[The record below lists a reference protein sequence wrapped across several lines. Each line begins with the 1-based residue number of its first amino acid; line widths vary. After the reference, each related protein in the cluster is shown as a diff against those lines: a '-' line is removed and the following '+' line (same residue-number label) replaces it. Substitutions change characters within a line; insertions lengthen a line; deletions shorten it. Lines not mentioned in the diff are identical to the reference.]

1 MNTCIPEI
9 HSAFQTA
16 KPARIL
22 GAAAAAVIC
31 LSIFLALLIP
41 QQAFA
46 QPDTVKVYQTVLIEK
61 NDTLWDFAVQYSA
74 EGQDIRSYI
83 QEIRSLNHLTTDTLI
98 EGQYLI
104 LPVEKSFH
112 DLTYYKH

>member
-1 MNTCIPEI
+1 MNICIPEI
-9 HSAFQTA
+9 QSEYRSV
-16 KPARIL
+16 KPARIF
-22 GAAAAAVIC
+22 GAVAAAILC
-31 LSIFLALLIP
+31 LSLFLALLIP

-46 QPDTVKVYQTVLIEK
+46 QPDTVQVYQTVIIEK

-83 QEIRSLNHLTTDTLI
+83 QKIRTLNHLTTDTLI

-104 LPVEKSFH
+104 LPIEKSIH
-112 DLTYYKH
+112 DMTYR